1 MEQKIS
7 AELRKK
13 TACFTGHRHIPPE
26 ELEGIKGRLEKTI
39 IDLYGKGIIY
49 YGAGGARGF
58 DSLAAE
64 TVLRLRDNG
73 YPRLRLILVLPC
85 LNQTKG
91 WRAEDIARYNE
102 IKQQANKTV
111 YTSRE
116 YTPGC
121 MYKRNRH
128 LVDNSSVCICY
139 QTQPKGGT
147 AYTVHYARDCGL
159 DILNVA

>member
-1 MEQKIS
+1 MRE
-7 AELRKK
+7 K
-13 TACFTGHRHIPPE
+13 TCCFTGHRLIPQK
-26 ELEGIKGRLEKTI
+26 ELEGIKWRLERTI
-39 IDLYGKGIIY
+39 IDLYGRGIIY

-91 WRAEDIARYNE
+91 WRAEDIARYTK
-102 IKQQANKTV
+102 IKHRADKTV
-111 YTSRE
+111 YTSQE

-121 MYKRNRH
+121 MHKRNRH

-147 AYTVHYARDCGL
+147 AYTVHYAQDRGL